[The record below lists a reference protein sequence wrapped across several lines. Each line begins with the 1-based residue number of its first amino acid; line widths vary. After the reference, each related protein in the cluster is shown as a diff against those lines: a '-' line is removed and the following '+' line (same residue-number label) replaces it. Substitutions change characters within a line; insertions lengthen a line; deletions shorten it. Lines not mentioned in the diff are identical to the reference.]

1 MVILLHYKKSSIGLL
16 VISCLLPVHAY
27 AQVLVTLKD
36 ETFTGQCVAANTTG
50 IVFMVDQSPLRVPYE
65 EIKSL
70 ACGAAIEVQT
80 KTAKNIQAQISVQ
93 EGVATV
99 KTRFGALI
107 LNTQPSAKATKSADV
122 LSNAKMQ
129 TIVGTGDA
137 PLPNGATSELSSTD
151 VKAKPTEKVTL
162 SEKPDD
168 LKTEFEQT
176 YSFLRNERVF
186 QSDRSLSMNL
196 NLKHKIKPELE
207 FSAAVPINYAQRT
220 TYTDTITT
228 TDSVGFGDLRVG
240 LRYSPVAASVN
251 GFKFGFSANIN
262 FPTGKNPYSPAPST
276 FEGQTNSSGV
286 PIILD
291 PRDPFTF
298 QIGSGHY
305 SFGAGLNV
313 EYKSDPLVYYA
324 GIDITKTLGREHF
337 QTYVKPGL
345 RVAFAA
351 GYGFLISDKDTFIQQ
366 IFIQNESKWY
376 VGGAPVFKSGGNP
389 IAMRFALSHRIDR
402 FSTIEPSVRFSLTN
416 DGTSAIV
423 SLGYS
428 QKF

>member
-1 MVILLHYKKSSIGLL
+1 MVIYLQSKKSFIGLF
-16 VISCLLPVHAY
+16 VISCFVPAHAY
-27 AQVLVTLKD
+27 AQVLVTVKD
-36 ETFTGQCVAANTTG
+36 ETLTGQCVVANTSG
-50 IVFMVDQSPLRVPYE
+50 IVFMVDQSPLQVPYDD
-65 EIKSL
+65 IKSL
-70 ACGAAIEVQT
+70 ACGMAIKVQT
-80 KTAKNIQAQISVQ
+80 DKAKNIQAQVNVRD
-93 EGVATV
+93 GVATAN
-99 KTRFGALI
+99 TRFGALI
-107 LNTQPSAKATKSADV
+107 LHTQTSAKAAKSVDV
-122 LSNAKMQ
+122 LSNTKMQ
-129 TIVGTGDA
+129 AIVGAGDSPSA
-137 PLPNGATSELSSTD
+137 NAAESGLSSTD
-151 VKAKPTEKVTL
+151 AKDQPIEKAKL

-207 FSAAVPINYAQRT
+207 FSAALPINYAQRT
-220 TYTDTITT
+220 TYTDTIKT
-228 TDSVGFGDLRVG
+228 TDSVGFGDLRMG
-240 LRYSPVAASVN
+240 LRYSPTAATAN

-305 SFGAGLNV
+305 SFGAGMNV

-428 QKF
+428 KKF

>member
-1 MVILLHYKKSSIGLL
+1 MVIQLQYKKTPFSLL
-16 VISCLLPVHAY
+16 ILSCLLPMHVY
-27 AQVLVTLKD
+27 AEQLVTVKG
-36 ETFTGQCVAANTTG
+36 ETLIGQCAVANTNG

-70 ACGAAIEVQT
+70 ACGATIEVQT
-80 KTAKNIQAQISVQ
+80 NSAKNIQAQVSVQ
-93 EGVATV
+93 EGVATAD
-99 KTRFGALI
+99 TRFGALI
-107 LNTQPSAKATKSADV
+107 LSAQANAKIAKFDEV
-122 LSNAKMQ
+122 LSNAEMQ
-129 TIVGTGDA
+129 TIVGAGEMTPTNSA
-137 PLPNGATSELSSTD
+137 PLEPSTTV
-151 VKAKPTEKVTL
+151 VKDKPIEKL

-168 LKTEFEQT
+168 LKSELEQT

-196 NLKHKIKPELE
+196 NLKHKIKPDVE
-207 FSAAVPINYAQRT
+207 FSAAVPISYAQRT
-220 TYTDTITT
+220 TYTDTITK
-228 TDSVGFGDLRVG
+228 TDSVGFGDLRMG
-240 LRYSPVAASVN
+240 LRYSPASATAN
-251 GFKFGFSANIN
+251 GFKFGASANIN
-262 FPTGKNPYSPAPST
+262 FPTGKNPYSPAPSN
-276 FEGQTNSSGV
+276 FQGQTNAAGI

-298 QIGSGHY
+298 QIASGHY
-305 SFGAGLNV
+305 SFGAGMNV

-324 GIDITKTLGREHF
+324 GLDITKTLGREYF

-376 VGGAPVFKSGGNP
+376 VAGAPVFKSGGNP
-389 IAMRFALSHRIDR
+389 IAMRFGLSHRIDR

-428 QKF
+428 KKF

>member
-1 MVILLHYKKSSIGLL
+1 MVISLHYKKSPLGFLILC
-16 VISCLLPVHAY
+16 CLLPIHAY
-27 AQVLVTLKD
+27 AQQLVTVNN
-36 ETFTGQCVAANTTG
+36 ETLTGQCVVANNTG
-50 IVFMVDQSPLRVPYE
+50 IVFVVDQSPLRVPYG

-70 ACGAAIEVQT
+70 VCGIAIEVQT
-80 KTAKNIQAQISVQ
+80 DTVKNIQALVSVH
-93 EGVATV
+93 EGVATAN
-99 KTRFGALI
+99 TRYGALI
-107 LNTQPSAKATKSADV
+107 LHTQTNVKLVKTADV
-122 LSNAKMQ
+122 LSDTKMQ
-129 TIVGTGDA
+129 VIVGAGDTTPTNSV
-137 PLPNGATSELSSTD
+137 PLEPSTT
-151 VKAKPTEKVTL
+151 VAKDKPIEKL

-168 LKTEFEQT
+168 LKSEFEQT

-196 NLKHKIKPELE
+196 NLKHKIKPDLE
-207 FSAAVPINYAQRT
+207 FSAAVPVSYAQRT
-220 TYTDTITT
+220 TYTDSITKNN
-228 TDSVGFGDLRVG
+228 SVGFGDLRVG
-240 LRYSPVAASVN
+240 LRYAPASAAVG
-251 GFKFGFSANIN
+251 GFKFGASANIN
-262 FPTGKNPYSPAPST
+262 FPTGKNPYAPAPSN
-276 FEGQTNSSGV
+276 FEGQTNAAGV

-313 EYKSDPLVYYA
+313 EYKSDPIVYYA
-324 GIDITKTLGREHF
+324 GLDITKSLGKEYF
-337 QTYVKPGL
+337 KTYVKPGL

-376 VGGAPVFKSGGNP
+376 VGGAPVFRSGGNP
-389 IAMRFALSHRIDR
+389 IAMRFALSHRIDK
-402 FSTIEPSVRFSLTN
+402 FTTIEPSVRFSLTN

-428 QKF
+428 KKF